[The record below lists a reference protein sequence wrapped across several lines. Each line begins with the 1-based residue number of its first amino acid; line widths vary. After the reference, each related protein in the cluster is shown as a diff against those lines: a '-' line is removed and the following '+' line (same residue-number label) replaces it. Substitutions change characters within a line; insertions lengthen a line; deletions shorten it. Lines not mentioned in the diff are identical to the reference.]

1 MNDHVNSE
9 NEVRRK
15 VGNMYKK
22 KNVILLSVIFLT
34 LLFAYSIVEADTYK
48 IDPTHSTVGFT
59 VRHMKIG
66 VTRGV
71 FTDFHGEITFDKD
84 DLDATKGWMTIRTDS
99 LDTRLKQRDDHLKSE
114 TFFNVE
120 EFPTITFIGKKIVK
134 KGDKYEITGE
144 LTMKGISK
152 DVSGMAE
159 IRGPVKSPFGQD
171 ILAFSGE
178 TVIKRQDYNIS
189 WNDLMPDGGFVVS
202 HDVKIIID
210 VEADKN

>member
-1 MNDHVNSE
+1 MNDHVNWE
-9 NEVRRK
+9 NKVWRK
-15 VGNMYKK
+15 AGNMNKK
-22 KNVILLSVIFLT
+22 KNGILLSIIFLT
-34 LLFAYSIVEADTYK
+34 LLFTYSIVEADTYK

-114 TFFNVE
+114 AFFNVE

-144 LTMKGISK
+144 LTIKGISK
-152 DVSGMAE
+152 DVSGMVE